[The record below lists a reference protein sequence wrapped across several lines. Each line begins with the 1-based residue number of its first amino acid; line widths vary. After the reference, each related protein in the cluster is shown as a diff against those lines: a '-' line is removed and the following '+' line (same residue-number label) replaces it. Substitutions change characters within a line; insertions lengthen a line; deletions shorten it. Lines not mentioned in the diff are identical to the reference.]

1 VFVARHPDPPTLPIV
16 ALTAYEQAL
25 LAVGRREYG
34 AAREL
39 LELARND
46 PDALLLSA
54 QLAGEG
60 LGGPVDTA
68 RKLSLYE
75 RAADLGSAEAA
86 YNLGAI
92 HANAQRYA
100 VGLNWYRRAAD
111 LGDSAALRMVG
122 IMYATGQGVTA
133 DDAEAERL
141 LLAAAVTEAPQ
152 VSFDLGALYS
162 YRRHDQV
169 LAAQWFL
176 RAAKEGD
183 SRAQRELELLVPRL
197 RELAADQGR
206 ARTMLGVILAFHL
219 DERAAGAE
227 LLEAAA
233 EGDPEAQRSL
243 AFLLD
248 GDAGALGDATRA
260 MALYRTAAQA
270 GDGYAAYN
278 LGTRESGHREA
289 VRWLRQ
295 AAEAGVHEAYPHLAN
310 RLSELDI
317 DDEALWWYVRGAE
330 IGHQGCMFAAACWYR
345 DGFGGPVDLVQSLR
359 WYLAMLNA
367 GNGDGVHEAHKIVP
381 MMTDDQI
388 HEAGRLAGRISEADV
403 LVIHRHAD

>member
-1 VFVARHPDPPTLPIV
+1 M
-16 ALTAYEQAL
+16 ALTAYEQGL
-25 LAVGRREYG
+25 LAVERREYG

-39 LELARND
+39 LELAGDD

-92 HANAQRYA
+92 HANARRYA
-100 VGLNWYRRAAD
+100 VGLTWYRRAAD
-111 LGDSAALRMVG
+111 LGDSAALRMAG

-133 DDAEAERL
+133 DDVEAERL
-141 LLAAAVTEAPQ
+141 LLAAAATDAGQ
-152 VSFDLGALYS
+152 VSFDLGTLYAGQ
-162 YRRHDQV
+162 RHDPV

-176 RAAKEGD
+176 RAVKEGD
-183 SRAQRELELLVPRL
+183 TRAQRQLELLVPRL
-197 RELAADQGR
+197 RELSADQSR

-219 DERAAGAE
+219 DEQVAGAE

-233 EGDPEAQRSL
+233 ADGDPEAQRSL

-248 GDAGALGDATRA
+248 GGADGLGDPTRA
-260 MALYRTAAQA
+260 MALYRAAAQA

-278 LGTRESGHREA
+278 LGVKESDHHEA
-289 VRWLRQ
+289 VRWLRR

-310 RLSELDI
+310 HLSELDI
-317 DDEALWWYVRGAE
+317 DDEALRWYVRGAE
-330 IGHQGCMFAAACWYR
+330 IGHPGCMFAAACWYR
-345 DGFGGPVDLVQSLR
+345 DGFGGPVDLVQALR
-359 WYLAMLNA
+359 WYLAMLSA
-367 GNGDGVHEAHKIVP
+367 GVGDGIHEAHKIVP

-403 LVIHRHAD
+403 FVARRHAA

>member
-1 VFVARHPDPPTLPIV
+1 M
-16 ALTAYEQAL
+16 ALTVYEQGL
-25 LAVGRREYG
+25 LAVERREYG

-39 LELARND
+39 LELAGD
-46 PDALLLSA
+46 DADVLLLLG

-92 HANAQRYA
+92 HANAQRHA
-100 VGLNWYRRAAD
+100 VGLNWYHRAAE
-111 LGDSAALRMVG
+111 LGDSAALRMAGV
-122 IMYATGQGVTA
+122 MYATGQGVTA
-133 DDAEAERL
+133 DDVEAERL
-141 LLAAAVTEAPQ
+141 LLTAAVTDARQ
-152 VSFDLGALYS
+152 VSFDLGTLYA
-162 YRRHDQV
+162 YQRHDPV

-176 RAAKEGD
+176 RAAKEED
-183 SRAQRELELLVPRL
+183 PRAQRQLELLVPRL
-197 RELAADQGR
+197 RELSADQSR

-219 DERAAGAE
+219 DEQAAGAE
-227 LLEAAA
+227 LLEAAAA

-248 GDAGALGDATRA
+248 GGADALGDTTRA
-260 MALYRTAAQA
+260 MALYRAAAQA

-278 LGTRESGHREA
+278 LGTRESDHREA

-295 AAEAGVHEAYPHLAN
+295 AAEAGVHESYPHLAN

-317 DDEALWWYVRGAE
+317 DDEALRWYVRGAE

-345 DGFGGPVDLVQSLR
+345 DGFGGPVDLVQALR
-359 WYLAMLNA
+359 WYLAMLSV
-367 GNGDGVHEAHKIVP
+367 GGGDGIHEAHKIVP
-381 MMTDDQI
+381 LMTDDEI
-388 HEAGRLAGRISEADV
+388 HEAGRLAGRISDANV
-403 LVIHRHAD
+403 FVVRRHAA